1 MLPIKINNKYL
12 TISINNNYKLLFFG
26 IIMIT
31 YFAWMDIGLFVH
43 LQRWSPPPIT
53 KANSNDANIDYVDD
67 TKKSNDSIY
76 QPFQTKKYNHVD
88 PFTVYK
94 PLSVKLIMIDHM
106 THYVHDILARFI
118 EDTLHFTSI
127 FPWVTANL
135 VSFTGLFLALI
146 GSRLIISDKLIYCKL
161 GAVFFEMR
169 NLLDSLDGVVYRSKI
184 RQLEYKQY
192 YNHQNE
198 IKKINKIGHQVGLY
212 QSNYG
217 SSGYNVDYFCD
228 GFGGLFFVLAIFI
241 KFLKHLPHKSKSK
254 KYIFYIIIKANLE
267 F

>member
-12 TISINNNYKLLFFG
+12 TISINNNYRLLFFG
-26 IIMIT
+26 IILIS

-53 KANSNDANIDYVDD
+53 KTKSTDGNFDYIDEL
-67 TKKSNDSIY
+67 KKANDSII
-76 QPFQTKKYNHVD
+76 QSFQTKKYNHVD

-146 GSRLIISDKLIYCKL
+146 GSRLIISDKIIYCKI
-161 GAVFFEMR
+161 GAALFEMR
-169 NLLDSLDGVVYRSKI
+169 NLLDSLDGVVYRSKV
-184 RQLEYKQY
+184 RQHEY
-192 YNHQNE
+192 HQND
-198 IKKINKIGHQVGLY
+198 IKKTNSNGPQIGVY

-241 KFLKHLPHKSKSK
+241 KFLKHLPHKSKC
-254 KYIFYIIIKANLE
+254 
-267 F
+267 